1 MASLSN
7 EEILE
12 AIKQKT
18 VLELNELVKMI
29 QEEFGVS
36 PMAFAAPAAAAASAG
51 AEAAVEE
58 QTQFDVVLTGFGDNK
73 KIPVLKAVRELTS
86 LGLRDAKEL
95 VEGLPKSVK
104 ERVSKDDAE
113 AAKKTLEDAG
123 GTVEIK

>member
-36 PMAFAAPAAAAASAG
+36 PMAFAAPVAAAASAG

-58 QTQFDVVLTGFGDNK
+58 QTQFDVVLIGFGDNK